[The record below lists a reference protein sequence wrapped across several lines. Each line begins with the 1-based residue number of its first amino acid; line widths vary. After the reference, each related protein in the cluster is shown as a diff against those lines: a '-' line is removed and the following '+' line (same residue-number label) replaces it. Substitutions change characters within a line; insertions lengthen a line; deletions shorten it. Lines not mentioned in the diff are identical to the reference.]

1 MPLILKVSLGEAT
14 SRNDFQFK
22 IYLLEWVEL
31 EDTYQLSAVSTLQ
44 DAVHTII
51 KFLGLGP
58 ANATEKVPEGT
69 HTHTLL
75 CSGEFGDLI

>member
-1 MPLILKVSLGEAT
+1 MSHMMSITGSNVSV
-14 SRNDFQFK
+14 F
-22 IYLLEWVEL
+22 IEWVEL
-31 EDTYQLSAVSTLQ
+31 EDTYQLSAVNTLQ

-58 ANATEKVPEGT
+58 ANLTEKVAEGT

-75 CSGEFGDLI
+75 CSGKFRLPFVLDLC